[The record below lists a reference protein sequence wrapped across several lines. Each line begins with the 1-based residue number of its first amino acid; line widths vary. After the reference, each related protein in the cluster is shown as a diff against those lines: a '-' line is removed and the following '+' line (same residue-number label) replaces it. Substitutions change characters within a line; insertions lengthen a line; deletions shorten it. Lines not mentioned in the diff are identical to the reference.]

1 MNRKTIMKGLVPA
14 LLFLAAAG
22 ALQAQDRPHIRI
34 NGKYVLPV
42 EAVDEIVIEE
52 AGADVAGPSAEV
64 LDFLA
69 SRPEYSLFCELVRL
83 TEVHKRLP
91 AQPEDFSY
99 EAPMTFISSD
109 GVNLADVPDRRF
121 YGYTCFVEPNSV
133 YEAAGIADVEGLKAY
148 ARNWFSETYAN
159 SAPDIYAAGNNENYL
174 DSNNYLNRF
183 VAYHFVDKCISQ
195 ADFVLALWTYMPG
208 YEKCLD
214 YAETLA
220 PGQTLCLAAG
230 MNTFSDD
237 SFGGRLQLNPS
248 ADQVPLDDAQPYYNW
263 SRSARNGVLLAQ
275 NAQMEGSCGYFH
287 ELEGIL
293 AYPRT
298 DFLRRRMRVDAAA
311 LFPEMMNNAIRYRIK
326 KQNGYGIPDGYL
338 TNFWSNSPDMRLLY
352 MATPSQPSA
361 GWWND
366 YQSDEFIVKGD
377 YDFTLKLPPVPAGQ
391 YEVRIGY
398 TVNGIRGYAQMYLGT
413 SRETLMESGL
423 PVDLTEGGDANGWV
437 KDERTNADYATDKL
451 LRLNGFMK
459 APNSSRSDAG
469 YGNRSL
475 REVGTTNSF
484 PEYALRCIVGT
495 ISLPTDGNVYV
506 RFRNA
511 TTSTTPEFML
521 DYIEICPVSIYD
533 NPEKPEPRD

>member
-99 EAPMTFISSD
+99 EAPTGFRGRD
-109 GVNLADVPDRRF
+109 DWTPADVPDHRF

-183 VAYHFVDKCISQ
+183 VAYHFVNKRISQ
-195 ADFVLALWTYMPG
+195 ADFDEVLWTYMPG
-208 YEKCLD
+208 YDKCLD
-214 YAETLA
+214 YTETLA

-237 SFGGRLQLNPS
+237 SFDGRLQLNPS
-248 ADQVPLDDAQPYYNW
+248 ADQVPLDGIHPYYNW

-275 NAQMEGSCGYFH
+275 KAQMEGSCGFFH

-293 AYPRT
+293 AYPRA
-298 DFLRRRMRVDAAA
+298 DFLRRRIRVDAAA
-311 LFPEMMNNAIRYRIK
+311 LFPEMMNNGIRYLIK
-326 KQNGYGIPDGYL
+326 EENGYGIPNGYL
-338 TNFWSNSPDMRLLY
+338 TNFWTNSTGTRVLY
-352 MATPSQPSA
+352 VGTPTAPFPGS
-361 GWWND
+361 WNE
-366 YQSDEFIVKGD
+366 YQGDEFIIQGG

-398 TVNGIRGYAQMYLGT
+398 TVNGNRGYAQMYLGT
-413 SRETLMESGL
+413 SREAMMESGL
-423 PVDLTEGGDANGWV
+423 PVDLTEEGERYGWEAYEWT
-437 KDERTNADYATDKL
+437 DADYATDKL

-475 REVGTTNSF
+475 REVGMTNAF

-495 ISLPTDGNVYV
+495 INVPTDGSVFV

-511 TTSTTPEFML
+511 TTNTTPEFMM

>member
-99 EAPMTFISSD
+99 EAPTGFRGRD
-109 GVNLADVPDRRF
+109 DWTPADVPDHRF

-148 ARNWFSETYAN
+148 ARDWFSETYAN

-183 VAYHFVDKCISQ
+183 VAYHFVNKRISQ
-195 ADFVLALWTYMPG
+195 ADFDEALWTYMPG
-208 YEKCLD
+208 YDKCLD
-214 YAETLA
+214 YTETLA

-237 SFGGRLQLNPS
+237 SSTPRPTKCPLTISTPTTTGAAPPATASCWPRRHKWRAP
-248 ADQVPLDDAQPYYNW
+248 ADFSTSWRASWPTPAPTFSV
-263 SRSARNGVLLAQ
+263 G
-275 NAQMEGSCGYFH
+275 
-287 ELEGIL
+287 
-293 AYPRT
+293 
-298 DFLRRRMRVDAAA
+298 
-311 LFPEMMNNAIRYRIK
+311 
-326 KQNGYGIPDGYL
+326 GYGW
-338 TNFWSNSPDMRLLY
+338 TQ
-352 MATPSQPSA
+352 QP
-361 GWWND
+361 
-366 YQSDEFIVKGD
+366 F
-377 YDFTLKLPPVPAGQ
+377 
-391 YEVRIGY
+391 
-398 TVNGIRGYAQMYLGT
+398 
-413 SRETLMESGL
+413 SR
-423 PVDLTEGGDANGWV
+423 
-437 KDERTNADYATDKL
+437 R
-451 LRLNGFMK
+451 
-459 APNSSRSDAG
+459 
-469 YGNRSL
+469 
-475 REVGTTNSF
+475 
-484 PEYALRCIVGT
+484 
-495 ISLPTDGNVYV
+495 
-506 RFRNA
+506 
-511 TTSTTPEFML
+511 
-521 DYIEICPVSIYD
+521 
-533 NPEKPEPRD
+533 